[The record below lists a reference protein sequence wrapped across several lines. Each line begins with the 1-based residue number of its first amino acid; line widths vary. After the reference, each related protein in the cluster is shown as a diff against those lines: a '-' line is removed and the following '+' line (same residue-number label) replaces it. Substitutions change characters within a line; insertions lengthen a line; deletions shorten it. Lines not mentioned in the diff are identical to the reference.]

1 MAQRM
6 SKEELDEQFE
16 QFLKES
22 LSDDSFG
29 SSKKSSVLETLGR
42 PRKNEIKKKV
52 SSRAPWW
59 ITEDDLENGEMIGT
73 SQSFL
78 KSNRTSQPIEEVDE
92 DEYAEKA
99 QHPHTDHG
107 SVSISRDSLEPDDSV
122 VASGPNHAAFGIGL
136 DTLEEQEEKERF
148 FARFERGAS
157 STIDYSRLNK
167 EMDSADSIQL
177 AALIGNEPNAKMAPD
192 DVKDENITLKHED
205 MSGNYSEDFED
216 ESETHP
222 SVHTEKETHRKEPA
236 SQTGEGLNKEK
247 QREEQPGMLA
257 KVLLLD
263 SLESTLDTQ
272 NLQEQQLVKSM
283 ESTVQQGTNE
293 MIASG
298 ISYGHTNSDIEA
310 LKRAYHHIDQSM
322 GDTNETKTLL
332 NVANRTFPDA
342 LITEEKGAKN
352 ISTTESDIPTVEE
365 LMKPIRENS
374 AFQRGFDLEPA
385 SPIAA
390 GSRRLEQNETQSPS
404 DELSARAEKIRDD
417 LLQEWRSTE
426 ESVPPRETASR
437 DYDGGEA
444 ERIIRERLLDDVHS
458 IIPKPHER
466 QSAAFL
472 PQGQGNHQVPHHPLN
487 LWETYAVNNKQVT
500 FKTKSS
506 SVLPR
511 KPRVGRY
518 ASIRSSGYG
527 KVSSPVKQVV
537 SSGEKP
543 TAKEAVRRSNVKMKI
558 SPDQAP
564 RKGPLSP
571 HKTMEAA
578 KNVPGLKYEN
588 PSSASPYIKNSEHHV
603 TRTTNLHHEHINVP
617 VDIPENVHG
626 DYSSLNMS
634 RPTQNELH
642 LRKVIEDLEA
652 KWRQEHLLLE
662 HMKKEF
668 LEKENDLEQKMK
680 EMKEQQERELMQ
692 LKQDNYILQTK
703 LHSGKEVSEIS
714 KRVLEELKDPI
725 TEERFKEIQKQIK
738 EQEELLKGYQQEN
751 EKLYRQVKELQS
763 QNKMNEERMFHENQI
778 LLAELAS
785 MKEQK
790 TNMNL
795 YQQTEHGSEQIK
807 NHCFTE
813 LISELRAAQKVEADL
828 LEEVKRLKQ
837 DKQSLEVDIGQ
848 IRKERDLAKAQII
861 HASGDKSY
869 EMKIMEESYK
879 QEISRLNKRLQW
891 FAENQELL
899 DKDAS
904 RLRDASKE
912 IEMLQTEVQKL
923 KMEAGNQSEQKRLKE
938 RAADAKR
945 IQDLERQVKEME
957 TIIKKRHPNSLPA
970 LIYAAATADDSSSA
984 KPHTTLF
991 LERRIQKLESELEGK
1006 DEDAKKSL
1014 RSMEQQ
1020 FQKLKIQYEQ
1030 RITELEQLLASKSA
1044 NDIQKGQDHVA
1055 SRLAFEK
1062 DFISLKEAHQNTE
1075 AHLLREIEMLK
1086 KQNAELE
1093 IKNRDVNDKDFISV
1107 EQQIEQANMNA
1118 RLVWLNQELTAKTKE
1133 VQGLS
1138 KTVER
1143 LQKER
1148 MSMLSDHTSSTKIL
1162 SKPKTANK
1170 AKQDKMPT
1178 ANEESKNTDNFPT
1191 TLDEKAY
1198 QPHNFAETHI
1208 SEVLQENEMLK
1219 NKLERMSETISHQ
1232 KTQCQTA
1239 IAHAERNLRRAN
1251 EEAVKQIAALKLS
1264 HQRELEKIICQ
1275 HAIEHSA
1282 SRVAE
1287 LSSKSSSQEILIKH
1301 LQEQVNEL
1309 QRDRESLARL
1319 QVREDV
1325 LQKEVAKLL
1334 EELREA
1340 KESHSPQMKHF
1351 LALENKIRKMENR
1364 HAQRELELQQVIRQT
1379 RTVVEEEQT
1388 QEVEKWKALA
1398 HSKNQELQ
1406 KFRIELD
1413 SILDVLRELQRQG
1426 VVIPAPASSPPNLP
1440 EMFWNA

>member
-1 MAQRM
+1 M

-29 SSKKSSVLETLGR
+29 SSKKSSVLESLGR
-42 PRKNEIKKKV
+42 PRKNENKKKELF
-52 SSRAPWW
+52 SAPWW
-59 ITEDDLENGEMIGT
+59 ITDEDSENEMIGT

-99 QHPHTDHG
+99 QPPQADHG

-122 VASGPNHAAFGIGL
+122 VVASGPNHAPFGIGL

-148 FARFERGAS
+148 FSRLERGAS

-167 EMDSADSIQL
+167 ELDSADSIQL
-177 AALIGNEPNAKMAPD
+177 AALIGNELNGKMAPD
-192 DVKDENITLKHED
+192 DAKDENNKLKHDD

-216 ESETHP
+216 EPDTHL
-222 SVHTEKETHRKEPA
+222 SVHTEKEKYPDEPA
-236 SQTGEGLNKEK
+236 AQTGEGPNEEK

-263 SLESTLDTQ
+263 SLESTIDTQ
-272 NLQEQQLVKSM
+272 NLQEQQVVQSLT
-283 ESTVQQGTNE
+283 STAQQGTNE
-293 MIASG
+293 MIGSG

-310 LKRAYHHIDQSM
+310 LRRAYHHIDQSM
-322 GDTNETKTLL
+322 GDTNEPKTLL
-332 NVANRTFPDA
+332 NVAENTISTFPDA
-342 LITEEKGAKN
+342 LNTEEKVVKN
-352 ISTTESDIPTVEE
+352 TSTTESDMPTVEE
-365 LMKPIRENS
+365 LMKPIRENP
-374 AFQRGFDLEPA
+374 AFPRGFALEPA
-385 SPIAA
+385 RPTPAA
-390 GSRRLEQNETQSPS
+390 GRRLVQNEIQLPS
-404 DELSARAEKIRDD
+404 DELNARAEAISDG
-417 LLQEWRSTE
+417 LLQERRRPE
-426 ESVPPRETASR
+426 ESVYPPEAASAVH
-437 DYDGGEA
+437 YGGEA
-444 ERIIRERLLDDVHS
+444 ERLIREHLLDNVHPA
-458 IIPKPHER
+458 IPKPRER
-466 QSAAFL
+466 HRAAFL
-472 PQGQGNHQVPHHPLN
+472 PEGKGNHQVSHHPLN

-506 SVLPR
+506 SALPK
-511 KPRVGRY
+511 KPQGGLY
-518 ASIRSSGYG
+518 ASVRSSGYG
-527 KVSSPVKQVV
+527 KTSSSVKQAA

-543 TAKEAVRRSNVKMKI
+543 TAKEAARRSNVKTNF
-558 SPDQAP
+558 SPDQA
-564 RKGPLSP
+564 RKKGSLSP
-571 HKTMEAA
+571 LKTVEDAN
-578 KNVPGLKYEN
+578 KVPGIKCEN
-588 PSSASPYIKNSEHHV
+588 SAAASPYIRNSEHQV
-603 TRTTNLHHEHINVP
+603 TRPTDSHLEHINVS
-617 VDIPENVHG
+617 VGNTENIHR
-626 DYSSLNMS
+626 DNFSLNMI
-634 RPTQNELH
+634 RPTQKELD

-668 LEKENDLEQKMK
+668 SEKENDLEQKMK
-680 EMKEQQERELMQ
+680 EMKEQQEREMML

-703 LHSGKEVSEIS
+703 LHSGKEMSEIS

-738 EQEELLKGYQQEN
+738 EQEELLQGYQQEN
-751 EKLYRQVKELQS
+751 EKLYHQVKDLQS
-763 QNKMNEERMFHENQI
+763 QNKKNEESMFHENQN

-790 TNMNL
+790 ANRNL
-795 YQQTEHGSEQIK
+795 HQQMEHGSEQI
-807 NHCFTE
+807 NHSFTE
-813 LISELRAAQKVEADL
+813 LISELRAAQKVQADL
-828 LEEVKRLKQ
+828 LEEVKQLKL
-837 DKQSLEVDIGQ
+837 DKQCLEVDIGQ

-861 HASGDKSY
+861 HTSGDKSY

-912 IEMLQTEVQKL
+912 IEMLQIEVHKL
-923 KMEAGNQSEQKRLKE
+923 KMEAGNRSEQQQKRLKE
-938 RAADAKR
+938 RTADAKR

-957 TIIKKRHPNSLPA
+957 AIIKKRHPNSLPA
-970 LIYAAATADDSSSA
+970 LIYAAAAADGSSTA
-984 KPHTTLF
+984 KPHATLF

-1006 DEDAKKSL
+1006 DDDAKKSL

-1020 FQKLKIQYEQ
+1020 FQKVKIQYEQ
-1030 RITELEQLLASKSA
+1030 RIMELEQMLASKSA
-1044 NDIQKGQDHVA
+1044 NDIQKGQNQQA
-1055 SRLAFEK
+1055 SCQAIEQDL
-1062 DFISLKEAHQNTE
+1062 ISLKEAHQRKE

-1093 IKNRDVNDKDFISV
+1093 IKNGDMNDKDFLSI

-1118 RLVWLNQELTAKTKE
+1118 RLVRLNQELAAKTKE

-1148 MSMLSDHTSSTKIL
+1148 MSMLSDHTSSTKIA

-1170 AKQDKMPT
+1170 AKQDLVAT
-1178 ANEESKNTDNFPT
+1178 AKEESKNTDQFPT

-1208 SEVLQENEMLK
+1208 SEVLQENETLK

-1239 IAHAERNLRRAN
+1239 IVHAESNLRRAN
-1251 EEAVKQIAALKLS
+1251 EEAMKQIDALKLS
-1264 HQRELEKIICQ
+1264 HQRELEKMICH

-1309 QRDRESLARL
+1309 QRGRESLAKL
-1319 QVREDV
+1319 QIREDI

-1351 LALENKIRKMENR
+1351 LALENKIRNMENR

-1426 VVIPAPASSPPNLP
+1426 VVIPARAAAPPNLP